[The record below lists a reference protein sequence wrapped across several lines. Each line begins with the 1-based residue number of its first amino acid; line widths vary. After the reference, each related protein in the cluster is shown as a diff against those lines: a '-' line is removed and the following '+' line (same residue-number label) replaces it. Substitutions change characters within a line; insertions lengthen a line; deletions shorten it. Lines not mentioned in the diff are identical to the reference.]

1 MTKVLSVASSYSVQP
16 EEKLVTISRIKAS
29 SCPFRYFKEY
39 IERPKCSKSFESIEL
54 GMGQFFHSYVE
65 NHFQRILARNGLI
78 SRYDTLDIDD
88 LITTFRLSF
97 IWEGGLRTPYK
108 IVRYKYGLED
118 FISRLERIATNF
130 NCFLV
135 KNLKNHKVKA
145 IEGKLQ
151 IRTDLYYIRGKY
163 DLITED
169 SDGSLMLW
177 DWKTGSMPKLEYYE
191 DFSNQQ
197 IQLGIYAIWMRYR
210 YESENVKGVAVF
222 LRGDKFEILP
232 QTFTSDVVENVLQ
245 YTNSWRRQTN
255 KQTKY
260 PPIPNNLCDWC
271 GWNPVCP
278 AYSDILASVNV
289 SSENSNNSFSNTE
302 FKKHTKKPCF
312 IATTVF
318 ENVDAPEIILLR
330 LFRDNYLL
338 QTWQGRIVVYIYERV
353 GPTAAYLI
361 GKLNF
366 TRRIIKKVLLA
377 FIVPFIIKR
386 FSKIHKDM

>member
-191 DFSNQQ
+191 DFSNQNIRQ
-197 IQLGIYAIWMRYR
+197 FQTTYVIGVVGILSAQPIRIYWLQLMYHQKIQTI
-210 YESENVKGVAVF
+210 VF
-222 LRGDKFEILP
+222 PIQNLKSILK
-232 QTFTSDVVENVLQ
+232 NH
-245 YTNSWRRQTN
+245 
-255 KQTKY
+255 
-260 PPIPNNLCDWC
+260 
-271 GWNPVCP
+271 
-278 AYSDILASVNV
+278 AS
-289 SSENSNNSFSNTE
+289 
-302 FKKHTKKPCF
+302 
-312 IATTVF
+312 
-318 ENVDAPEIILLR
+318 
-330 LFRDNYLL
+330 
-338 QTWQGRIVVYIYERV
+338 
-353 GPTAAYLI
+353 
-361 GKLNF
+361 
-366 TRRIIKKVLLA
+366 
-377 FIVPFIIKR
+377 
-386 FSKIHKDM
+386 